1 MSKKVKKVSEKVVK
15 SKVVKKKAAKPA
27 PKKPTL
33 AVVGATGAVG
43 TVMLSI
49 LSERKDVWG
58 EIRLIA
64 SARSAGKKLMCRG
77 EELTVVALS
86 PEAFDGIDVA
96 MFDVPDEVSAEW
108 APIAAARGA
117 IVVDNSG
124 AFRMDPK
131 VPLVVPEVNPKDIKK
146 RPKGIISNPN
156 CTTLSMIVAMGALNK
171 KFGLKELVVASYQA
185 ASGAGQSGI
194 DTLREQISAVAGK
207 NLGEA
212 TGDVRTVVTKNDVFP
227 APLALNVVPW
237 AGSLKEGG
245 YSSEEIKVRNE
256 SRKILGIPKLKVSAT
271 CVRVPVLTTHS
282 LAVHATFKSEISR
295 KAAQRVLEKAAGVIL
310 LDDPENKKFPT
321 PNDAV
326 GTDVTWVG
334 RVRQSLDDKKSID
347 LFLCGDNLRKGAAL
361 NTAQI
366 AELLAVELTK

>member
-1 MSKKVKKVSEKVVK
+1 MSKRKNS
-15 SKVVKKKAAKPA
+15 
-27 PKKPTL
+27 KKPSL

-108 APIAAARGA
+108 APIAASRGA
-117 IVVDNSG
+117 VVVDNSG

-171 KFGLKELVVASYQA
+171 KFELKELVVSSYQA
-185 ASGAGQSGI
+185 ASGAGQPGI
-194 DTLREQISAVAGK
+194 DSLREQIALVAGT
-207 NLGEA
+207 NAGEA
-212 TGDVRTVVTKNDVFP
+212 TGDVRKLVKDSGPFP

-237 AGSLKEGG
+237 AGSLKEDG
-245 YSSEEIKVRNE
+245 YTSEELKVRNE
-256 SRKILGIPKLKVSAT
+256 SRKILGMPRLKVSAT

-282 LAVHATFKSEISR
+282 LAVHATFKNEVTR
-295 KAAQRVLEKAAGVIL
+295 KAAQKVLEKAAGVIL

-326 GTDVTWVG
+326 GTDATWVG
-334 RVRQSLDDKKSID
+334 RVRQSLDDKKSLD

-366 AELLAVELTK
+366 AELLALEFTS